1 MACDDVLSLQDLQT
15 AKKHDT
21 FHAEVITGKA
31 GGLATGADIDTAT
44 NAATGQ
50 VQTTLPKT
58 LRDVGFKPGSGDFT
72 TGFTVLPGQY
82 DLAWRNPVDNN
93 WYSFLGTIPSP
104 AGYPV
109 APGTNPVGNS
119 LWAPRTDE
127 VIRAE
132 LFAPDGLKA
141 IGSCNSFSEL
151 RDITPEYEG
160 QRILLKGWYVG
171 STFGSGWFM
180 AEATGRIDDGGTV
193 AGSGALRWV
202 KIEPQINSYTFGA
215 LPIVSDFLPE
225 VQAAFDASAYSK
237 FTVDFTEDHELPVSS
252 TVLVKSGSKVKWS
265 NNKAYVKLT
274 ADAGYGGVIG
284 LLGRYYDNAGICED
298 LFFENVRIDANNIG
312 HPTGDTQGQNGIS
325 GSAVRNVVIRGG
337 HIKNCARSSSSKVP
351 EFPITGG
358 KGVFFE
364 YYAEDII
371 VDGVISE
378 DCYIG
383 FGGSGQ
389 ETYLD
394 GPGHCRSVQ
403 YPNCVA
409 VNCESVLIVS
419 RAYSGSADNNTA
431 GYCDVKADITAYN
444 CGLGGSLSGLPATA
458 FDRGLVIMDRAAD
471 CDVKVRLIN
480 LPGYGKIDSLL
491 RGVRMYNCKVDISAN
506 AETRTLFNNNAIVGG
521 QTNGVFRNNIISL
534 SNIGN
539 TDYAADMLSPDTQQR
554 GNDVKLYINN
564 PLVALLPASASGH
577 GLMLELVRMDTNNPV
592 QRIKG
597 LAADIYRRFN
607 TWALVP
613 NGSLDLTGVSV
624 GTNYTRT
631 INRDGSATIK
641 FVVTMAAGGAA
652 QVFAYPLALPAGATL
667 LFPKI
672 QNGPGSA
679 VQGAPAVNAVSTSSI
694 TLQDQSASAAAHLA
708 YIEVTGVVP
717 NP

>member
-1 MACDDVLSLQDLQT
+1 MSKIELPAITSGYNLSAINSNFQKVEDELNNKVLYREVSIGEPNHMDSDLDMNGNRIINLPDAISPSEPVTLSQLISVDSGDSLQL
-15 AKKHDT
+15 
-21 FHAEVITGKA
+21 
-31 GGLATGADIDTAT
+31 
-44 NAATGQ
+44 
-50 VQTTLPKT
+50 KT
-58 LRDVGFKPGSGDFT
+58 
-72 TGFTVLPGQY
+72 
-82 DLAWRNPVDNN
+82 DLASPGGAGLIGQCD
-93 WYSFLGTIPSP
+93 SF
-104 AGYPV
+104 
-109 APGTNPVGNS
+109 
-119 LWAPRTDE
+119 D
-127 VIRAE
+127 
-132 LFAPDGLKA
+132 
-141 IGSCNSFSEL
+141 EL
-151 RDITPEYEG
+151 RSIVPLENG
-160 QRILLKGWYVG
+160 QRILLKGWNSG
-171 STFGSGWFM
+171 SVLGAGEFM
-180 AEATGRIDDGGTV
+180 AETTAMPDNGGTI
-193 AGSGALRWV
+193 AGAGALKWV
-202 KIEPQINSYTFGA
+202 RVGKYINSYTFGA
-215 LPIVSDFLPE
+215 LPTDTDFLIP

-252 TVLVKSGSKVKWS
+252 TVLVKSGSKIRWS
-265 NNKAYVKLT
+265 NNKAYIKLT
-274 ADAGYGGVIG
+274 ADAGYGGVVG
-284 LLGRYYDNAGICED
+284 LLGRYHDNGGVCENVY
-298 LFFENVRIDANNIG
+298 FENVRIDGNNIG
-312 HPTGDTQGQNGIS
+312 HPTGDIQGQNGLS
-325 GSAVRNVVIRGG
+325 GSAVRNVVVRGG

-364 YYAEDII
+364 YYAEDAL
-371 VDGVISE
+371 VDGVTAE
-378 DCYIG
+378 NCYIG

-394 GPGHCRSVQ
+394 GPGHCRRVQ

-409 VNCESVLIVS
+409 INCESVLIVS
-419 RAYSGSADNNTA
+419 RAYVGNVDNNTA
-431 GYCDVKADITAYN
+431 GYCDVEAYITAYN

-491 RGVRMYNCKVDISAN
+491 RGSRSYNCKIDITAN
-506 AETRTLFNNNAIVGG
+506 AETRTLFNANAIVGG
-521 QTNGVFRNNIISL
+521 NNNGVFRNNIISL

-539 TDYAADMLSPDTQQR
+539 TDYAADMLTPDTQQK

-564 PLVALLPASASGH
+564 PLTALLPASASGH
-577 GLMLELVRMDTNNPV
+577 GLMLELIRMDTNNPV

-607 TWALVP
+607 TWSLVP

-631 INRDGSATIK
+631 VNRDGSATIR
-641 FVVTMAAGGAA
+641 FTVTMAAGGAA
-652 QVFAYPLALPAGATL
+652 QVFNFPLALPSAATM
-667 LFPKI
+667 LFPKV

-694 TLQDQSASAAAHLA
+694 TLQDQSASAASHLA